1 MLRYCDLQ
9 LYIKEDSVWDIESRS
24 AEEGQM
30 WGNIKDAELEHILNS
45 IRDHVRVHDA
55 LRHRLVVD

>member
-1 MLRYCDLQ
+1 
-9 LYIKEDSVWDIESRS
+9 
-24 AEEGQM
+24 M